1 MLWAVLSYHGPFLV
15 NLISHHIRATRQWS
29 KSNRRFHTGLW
40 SVHEYPN
47 FHNGPWMFEWNKLA
61 YLVVEASQKRSIL
74 GDHRPHVYGKQGTKP
89 PTNCWSISLGG
100 GSIPI
105 ENQIALGKAGV
116 FHHTNHH
123 RPFGLAEDAEHHGL
137 DAVVVE
143 GHRLLPYLWSDSIR
157 THRIGCQA
165 AQSAPCGTLWN

>member
-1 MLWAVLSYHGPFLV
+1 MAPFWWIWYHTISVRLV
-15 NLISHHIRATRQWS
+15 SEVNQTGDSIQGYDLCMNIRISIM
-29 KSNRRFHTGLW
+29 
-40 SVHEYPN
+40 VHGCLNETNWPTWWLKHPKTIN
-47 FHNGPWMFEWNKLA
+47 PWG
-61 YLVVEASQKRSIL
+61 SSS
-74 GDHRPHVYGKQGTKP
+74 HVYGKQGTKP

-116 FHHTNHH
+116 FYHTNHH

>member
-1 MLWAVLSYHGPFLV
+1 MLYNVHTIMNIRISIVVHGCLNETNWPSWL
-15 NLISHHIRATRQWS
+15 
-29 KSNRRFHTGLW
+29 
-40 SVHEYPN
+40 
-47 FHNGPWMFEWNKLA
+47 
-61 YLVVEASQKRSIL
+61 VEASRNDQSL
-74 GDHRPHVYGKQGTKP
+74 GIIIPCLGKQGMKP
-89 PTNCWSISLGG
+89 PTNCWSISRGG

-165 AQSAPCGTLWN
+165 AQSAPCGTLWNVVELI